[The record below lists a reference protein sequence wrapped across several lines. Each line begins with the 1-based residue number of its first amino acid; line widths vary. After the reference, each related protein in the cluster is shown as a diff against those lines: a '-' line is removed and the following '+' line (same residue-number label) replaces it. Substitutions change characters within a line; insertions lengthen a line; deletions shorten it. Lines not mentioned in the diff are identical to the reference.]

1 MSRAAAARGGARL
14 DEGPIARHLIALSL
28 PMVWGI
34 LAMIAFNVAD
44 TFFVA
49 RLGTAPLAALSFT
62 FPVVMTVFS
71 LALGLGI
78 GAASV
83 ISRTVGRGDHDE
95 VRRLTT
101 DSMWL
106 AMAIVLVFMAA
117 GLATIEPLFSLLGA
131 GPETLPLIVAYMQ
144 IWYLGAPF
152 VIVPMI
158 ANNAMRACGNA
169 RLPSAIMVGSA
180 ALNFLLDPLLI
191 FGLGPVP
198 ALGLQGAAIA
208 SLAARA
214 AAFVL
219 AVAAL
224 HYRMQLIVWALPRW
238 QHLRVSARR
247 VAVIALPAAATNM
260 VNPIAVA
267 VVTAVVASFG
277 PAAVA
282 GFGVATR
289 IEAIAVVPLL
299 ALTAGLGPL
308 IGQNWGASEAGRV
321 RAAMRISAL
330 FCLAWGLAIAVL
342 LFVLAPQIAG
352 LFEADAETRAAAVT
366 YLRWVPP
373 TFAAYGV
380 LICVNAAFNAV
391 GQPMRATALML
402 GRTFGLFVPLAALGG
417 WLIGLWAVFAAAA
430 VANLAM
436 GLVGYALARRRLTA
450 SV

>member
-1 MSRAAAARGGARL
+1 
-14 DEGPIARHLIALSL
+14 
-28 PMVWGI
+28 MVWGI

-180 ALNFLLDPLLI
+180 ALNFVLDPLLI

-224 HYRMQLIVWALPRW
+224 HYRMRLIVWALPRW

-342 LFVLAPQIAG
+342 LFVFAPQIAG